1 MDFAPAPQHIARS
14 CLTQPK
20 QGWRIQTVI
29 RSDACNILS
38 GQHIKQF
45 ACFRDIRSA
54 AYDGLTGARESLVQ
68 FRQDAAAQEIA
79 LEAGIVVGLILN
91 PFQSGATGMCLD
103 VTARHIEQGTQQR
116 RTGPL
121 DTATGRHARQTTRS
135 GTAQQMQQQ
144 GFGLIVSMMGKHNE
158 IRIACGSLA
167 CQSFVTRLP
176 CRTFQSL
183 YHWGALKNESDKA
196 RIGVLIAQK
205 SYDEGMRA
213 LAVTLRRSYLEL
225 IVKKSLLVQMRY
237 ARDLLVEE
245 LALAEEKRKNGTLA
259 EGDIAGR
266 KLNLGESNY
275 QIKKNEIEFT
285 ASRRSF
291 TRLAGMHDLAEAA
304 IPSEVPKPRHDAAAA
319 SALLA
324 TIQRDGGRQTFQAQ
338 VSELKVRESE
348 LNYRIARVGLL
359 PKFNASLGFSLE
371 NTTNASATSVSQQGV
386 ARQTLAVAANWNI
399 FDGFATKGAK
409 LEALATK
416 RAYERQ
422 LQTVSDAALD
432 AAQSL
437 AQQLELDAEYM
448 EMSDLRMGLASAQV
462 GKFKEEL
469 AIGNIPQTAVD
480 NIISSLKVS
489 EFNAANARATFLAHW
504 SEFASLVGAD
514 PVLNKIPAR
523 HDREKR

>member
-1 MDFAPAPQHIARS
+1 M
-14 CLTQPK
+14 L
-20 QGWRIQTVI
+20 
-29 RSDACNILS
+29 
-38 GQHIKQF
+38 
-45 ACFRDIRSA
+45 
-54 AYDGLTGARESLVQ
+54 SLVLMSLRRLRRAMPLLAVFCALTTVGMLRAEVAGTFPEDYLPGLKAILETALKQ
-68 FRQDAAAQEIA
+68 SPQVIAKQIELEQTAAR
-79 LEAGIVVGLILN
+79 V
-91 PFQSGATGMCLD
+91 FGAD
-103 VTARHIEQGTQQR
+103 SR
-116 RTGPL
+116 
-121 DTATGRHARQTTRS
+121 
-135 GTAQQMQQQ
+135 
-144 GFGLIVSMMGKHNE
+144 
-158 IRIACGSLA
+158 
-167 CQSFVTRLP
+167 RLP
-176 CRTFQSL
+176 GVSGNLSFASNETAISSNNNTRTRDNGVFYNFGVGQSL

-205 SYDEGMRA
+205 SYDEAMRA

-225 IVKKSLLVQMRY
+225 IVKKSLLLQMRY
-237 ARDLLVEE
+237 ARDLLVAE

-266 KLNLGESNY
+266 KLNLGESTY
-275 QIKKNEIEFT
+275 QIKKNEIEFA

-291 TRLAGMHDLAEAA
+291 ARLAGMNDLAEAA
-304 IPSEVPKPRHDAAAA
+304 IPSEVPKPRHDPAAA

-324 TIQRDGGRQTFQAQ
+324 TIVRDGGRQTFQAQ

-386 ARQTLAVAANWNI
+386 ARQTIAVAANWNI

-437 AQQLELDAEYM
+437 AQQLELDAEFM

-480 NIISSLKVS
+480 NVISSLKVS
-489 EFNAANARATFLAHW
+489 EFYAANARATFLAHW